1 MRRINEKGKQPFE
14 LSQLQYYEGL
24 MTHLFYDLGH
34 YVELSC
40 GDPALVEEFTSA
52 TRPGISPR
60 KPSVHDSRFYSQYN
74 NGSNPVHFYTGVS
87 VSEPST
93 KYVAENRMTN
103 WYRDTH

>member
-1 MRRINEKGKQPFE
+1 MHTAIPTPPSISYG
-14 LSQLQYYEGL
+14 
-24 MTHLFYDLGH
+24 T
-34 YVELSC
+34 
-40 GDPALVEEFTSA
+40 ALVEEFTTQLDRA
-52 TRPGISPR
+52 FPPE
-60 KPSVHDSRFYSQYN
+60 SRLCTKQFYSQYN